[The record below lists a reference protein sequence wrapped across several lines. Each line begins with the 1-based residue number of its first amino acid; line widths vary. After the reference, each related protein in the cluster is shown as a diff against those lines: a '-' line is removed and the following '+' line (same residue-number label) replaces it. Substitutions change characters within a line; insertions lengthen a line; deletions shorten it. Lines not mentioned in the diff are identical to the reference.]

1 MATNLLEELENSNAT
16 PLDQIYSKEFIEGVL
31 KAGSL
36 ISMLENKKINTTLL
50 LSLLLENS
58 DYQEFFTEITS
69 SENFKDAI
77 LSLLYLHPSLVKS
90 KITKSVVRKLNA
102 RRTNHGARKTAIQQT
117 PSGIKKSKKQTI

>member
-1 MATNLLEELENSNAT
+1 MVNNPLEELENSNVT

-36 ISMLENKKINTTLL
+36 ISMLENKKINTTFL
-50 LSLLLENS
+50 LSLLLENVN
-58 DYQEFFTEITS
+58 YQDFFTEITS

-77 LSLLYLHPSLVKS
+77 LSLLYLYPALIKS

-102 RRTNHGARKTAIQQT
+102 RRTSSKIRTITVQQT
-117 PSGIKKSKKQTI
+117 LGSIKKSKK

>member
-16 PLDQIYSKEFIEGVL
+16 PLDQIYSKEFIDGVL

-58 DYQEFFTEITS
+58 DYQDFFTEITS
-69 SENFKDAI
+69 SENFKDAV

-90 KITKSVVRKLNA
+90 KITKSIVRKLNA
-102 RRTNHGARKTAIQQT
+102 RRTNTGVRKTVIQQT
-117 PSGIKKSKKQTI
+117 LSGIKKSKE